1 MLENELNKPRK
12 DTEWGN
18 WQDHMVEK
26 LWFVNLQRSVRVPD
40 APKEEGQ
47 GIK

>member
-1 MLENELNKPRK
+1 M
-12 DTEWGN
+12 EWSN

-26 LWFVNLQRSVRVPD
+26 LWLKPCVWFVDLQKTVSVPD

-47 GIK
+47 GKK